1 MENKKLEN
9 FEIQEEIIE
18 QQNTDNNED
27 EKRFIDSDEL
37 EIKDKRDAREFLE
50 YFDN

>member
-1 MENKKLEN
+1 MKNRKMEN
-9 FEIQEEIIE
+9 FEVQEEIIE
-18 QQNTDNNED
+18 QPNTDNNED

-37 EIKDKRDAREFLE
+37 EIKDKRDVREFLE